1 MPTDPRALE
10 LQGPPPL
17 RLRRPRP
24 EDTGAV
30 AALHAAAERTR
41 TGQVRTRPE
50 DVRIRWLGLDGLQ
63 DVLLVEHP
71 DASPPLIG
79 IGEYAVELDLLDEA
93 TVLHVEGQVHPD
105 WTGRGI
111 ATLLLER
118 ADGRARAAAEAT
130 GTGAAVVRTT
140 VVDGDDR
147 ARAWFGRRGFVTTR
161 HLLEMRL
168 ELDRDVP
175 RPAWPPGVHV
185 RTFRLGRD
193 EQRAWAV
200 HRLAFE
206 DVPTHLPLTL
216 EEWVEDRVLRDPA
229 FEPSLT
235 FLATT
240 ADGLVVGLAVCRAGA
255 DGAAEDGFI
264 RDLGVVPEWR
274 GTGIGMALL
283 LQALRTFRARGL
295 TGAALD
301 VDDVTIGPAVRLYER
316 AGMRVTRRIDVVERL
331 VARDV

>member
-1 MPTDPRALE
+1 MSTDPHALE
-10 LQGPPPL
+10 LTGPPPL
-17 RLRRPRP
+17 RLRRPHP
-24 EDTGAV
+24 DDTGAV
-30 AALHAAAERTR
+30 AALHAAAERAR
-41 TGQVRTRPE
+41 SGVVRTRPE
-50 DVRIRWLGLDGLQ
+50 DVRIRWLGLDGLS

-71 DASPPLIG
+71 DASATLVG
-79 IGEYAVELDLLDEA
+79 VGEYAVELDLLDEA

-118 ADGRARAAAEAT
+118 ADGRARHAAQLS
-130 GTGAAVVRTT
+130 GTDAAVVRTT

-147 ARAWFGRRGFVTTR
+147 ARDWFSRRGFVPVR

-168 ELDRDVP
+168 ELDREPPPPVW
-175 RPAWPPGVHV
+175 PAGVHV

-193 EQRAWAV
+193 EQRAWAT
-200 HRLAFE
+200 HRVAFE

-229 FEPSLT
+229 FDPSLT

-240 ADGLVVGLAVCRAGA
+240 DDQRTVGIAVCRAGA
-255 DGAAEDGFI
+255 EGAAEDGFI
-264 RDLGVVPEWR
+264 RDLGVVPGWR

-283 LQALRTFRARGL
+283 LHALRTFRARGL

-316 AGMRVTRRIDVVERL
+316 AGMQVTHRVDVVERL
-331 VARDV
+331 VARYS